1 MGHPRLYF
9 AADNIIVEL
18 KFLNVMAGLFLMF
31 VMTIALGSLLND
43 YVQSVSDSDDSE
55 PKPLIVFTTD
65 DDTTEDWQK
74 DGE

>member
-55 PKPLIVFTTD
+55 PKPLIVFTPD

>member
-43 YVQSVSDSDDSE
+43 YVQSVSYSDDSE

>member
-1 MGHPRLYF
+1 MKQSAPIF

-18 KFLNVMAGLFLMF
+18 KILNVMAGLFLMF